1 MRVTVIVAS
10 SPGISTSSRTTRG
23 RALVASATAP
33 ALSPA
38 SPTTTMSLCAS
49 RIPRTP
55 SRNRAWSST
64 IATLMRSGRTVIAP
78 PCERY
83 HQLDLGSPAGLGHY
97 ADSPAH
103 QVGPFPHGK
112 QAPARGILRGDI
124 EPRACIL
131 DPCPQLVRCDVY
143 ANEDD
148 RRVTVGQSVPNGLSD
163 DEK

>member
-1 MRVTVIVAS
+1 MLKMITWEFGEARWMRVTVTVAS
-10 SPGISTSSRTTRG
+10 
-23 RALVASATAP
+23 AP

-38 SPTTTMSLCAS
+38 SPTTIMSLCAS

-64 IATLMRSGRTVIAP
+64 IATLMRSGRSVIAP
-78 PCERY
+78 ACERY
-83 HQLDLGSPAGLGHY
+83 SQLDLGSPAGLGHY
-97 ADSPAH
+97 TDAPAH

-112 QAPARGILRGDI
+112 QAPTRGILCCDI
-124 EPRACIL
+124 EPGAVIL
-131 DPCPQLVRCDVY
+131 DPCPQLGRRDVY

-148 RRVTVGQSVPNGLSD
+148 RRITVGQSVPNGLSD